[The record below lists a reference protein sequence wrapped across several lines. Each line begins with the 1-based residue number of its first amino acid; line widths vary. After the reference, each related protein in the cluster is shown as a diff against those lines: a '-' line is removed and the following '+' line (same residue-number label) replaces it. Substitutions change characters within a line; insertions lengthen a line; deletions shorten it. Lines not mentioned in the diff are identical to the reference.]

1 MKAHSIALAVGSVVG
16 AIFFAIV
23 APAVLPFAAFIL
35 GMTWLVQRFVNW
47 MSRKSK
53 HQVRRREIATMAR
66 LGMPRKRLAA
76 VLGCEVG
83 AVLAAGVVLAI
94 GIAFVVSR
102 LGESAVRFV
111 VELSS

>member
-53 HQVRRREIATMAR
+53 QAALDRQRRRRRT
-66 LGMPRKRLAA
+66 LA
-76 VLGCEVG
+76 
-83 AVLAAGVVLAI
+83 
-94 GIAFVVSR
+94 
-102 LGESAVRFV
+102 
-111 VELSS
+111 